1 MSLMA
6 SVGICVQVNKLR
18 TILSSASYLVGV
30 AWDKAE
36 I

>member
-18 TILSSASYLVGV
+18 TILSFANYLVDD